1 MTFIIS
7 NKEQQEKIKQLA
19 LPVLNNV
26 EKLLCV
32 FKANGDKRIYKNVQQ
47 AVIELN
53 KTMFLY
59 YDNVPS
65 WELDNIRNSLNKII
79 NSMPNKYRDDIKY
92 EEFQKHLELL
102 AYPVVK
108 TGFFDKIKQAFN
120 NVKLRM
126 F

>member
-92 EEFQKHLELL
+92 EEFQKYLELL

-108 TGFFDKIKQAFN
+108 IGFFDKIKQAFN
-120 NVKLRM
+120 NIKLRM